1 MNCHIIVVDVVR
13 IMCIITLVYKYVKC
27 HGDYHIAVHN
37 LVNVMWIITSVC
49 KRLIIKTVS

>member
-27 HGDYHIAVHN
+27 YGDYHITVYIV
-37 LVNVMWIITSVC
+37 VNVM
-49 KRLIIKTVS
+49 

>member
-27 HGDYHIAVHN
+27 HGDYYVAVHI
-37 LVNVMWIITSVC
+37 LVNVM
-49 KRLIIKTVS
+49 